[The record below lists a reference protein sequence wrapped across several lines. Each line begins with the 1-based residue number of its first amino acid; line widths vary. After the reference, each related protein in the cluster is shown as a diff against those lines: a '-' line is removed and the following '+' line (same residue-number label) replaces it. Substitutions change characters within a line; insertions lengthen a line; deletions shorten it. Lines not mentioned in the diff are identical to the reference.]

1 LRFIPLPLRRTL
13 GTPRTA
19 GLARLELGALGAAVN
34 RVSGPVRTL
43 WERHLAAMIE
53 E

>member
-1 LRFIPLPLRRTL
+1 LRFIPLPLRRTP
-13 GTPRTA
+13 GMPRA
-19 GLARLELGALGAAVN
+19 ARLELGALGAAVN
-34 RVSGPVRTL
+34 RVSGPLRTL